1 MTKTNKTK
9 APKAK
14 LADLLNDL
22 TVNAFA
28 FGQSSAKADLLGDT
42 LVQIVKKIAE
52 KDAKQASGVFTT
64 AYIAGRMNPEAEA
77 LTPDMVAAVNA
88 ICDKAHWAED
98 NAPTKDGRQRN
109 TFAEKQLRDA
119 ARKAWS
125 RLTKAE
131 DMGRADNR
139 GGARQPKG
147 DKPKTPSK
155 ATIPLVAKT
164 AKDAAQNVA
173 ALKAGWVHMLAGF
186 KELQLTPEELHEC
199 NEVTI
204 HLNRV
209 EKALAERKAASK

>member
-1 MTKTNKTK
+1 MTKTTKTK

-28 FGQSSAKADLLGDT
+28 FGQSSVKADLLGDT

-64 AYIAGRMNPEAEA
+64 AYIAGRMNPDAEV
-77 LTPDMVAAVNA
+77 LTPDMITKVNT
-88 ICDKAHWAED
+88 ICDKAHWSED

-131 DMGRADNR
+131 DMGRADTR

-147 DKPKTPSK
+147 DKPKTPNK

-209 EKALAERKAASK
+209 EKALAERKAQTK

>member
-1 MTKTNKTK
+1 MAKTPKTKTAFSET
-9 APKAK
+9 
-14 LADLLNDL
+14 LSLLRL
-22 TVNAFA
+22 NAFA
-28 FGQSSAKADLLGDT
+28 FGQATAKADTLADT

-52 KDAKQASGVFTT
+52 KNIKEACGVFTI
-64 AYIAGRMNPEAEA
+64 AYIAGRLNPDAEA
-77 LTPDMVAAVNA
+77 MTSLMIKAANK
-88 ICDKAHWAED
+88 ITDKAHWAED

-109 TFAEKQLRDA
+109 TFAEKQVRDA

-147 DKPKTPSK
+147 DKVKTPSK

-164 AKDAAQNVA
+164 AKDAASNVA

-186 KELQLTPEELHEC
+186 KELDLTPEELHEC

-209 EKALAERKAASK
+209 EKALAERKAATK